1 MLSINTVM
9 YRFFLLSF
17 LLLCSSLPGQAQ
29 SSLSSW
35 DGQPISLSSLWE
47 AEFTVFVFLSPECPL
62 CENYS
67 ATLKTLRSEV
77 DPTRVAFIGI
87 FSGEWYS
94 REEITGFLARYQP
107 PVTPIL
113 DPAYQLQQHFSATV
127 TPEVVVTNREGEVMY
142 QGKIDNW
149 IVSLGK
155 KRTVV
160 NQYYLRDALRS
171 LLSGEQPV
179 ISNTEPIGCFIE

>member
-1 MLSINTVM
+1 MPLKAYLSLMFVVA
-9 YRFFLLSF
+9 LSAPT
-17 LLLCSSLPGQAQ
+17 LWAQ
-29 SSLSSW
+29 TGVKSW
-35 DGQPISLSSLWE
+35 SGQPLSNDELWE
-47 AEFTVFVFLSPECPL
+47 TELTVFLFLSPECPL

-67 ATLKTLRSEV
+67 ATLKTLRSEF
-77 DPTRVAFIGI
+77 DEEQVAFVGI

-94 REEITGFLARYQP
+94 KEEITTFLARYQP

-113 DPAYQLQQHFSATV
+113 DPTYQLQQLFSATV
-127 TPEVVVTNREGEVMY
+127 TPEAVVTNDEGEVLY

-171 LLSGEQPV
+171 LLQGQTPEFV
-179 ISNTEPIGCFIE
+179 KTEPIGCFIE

>member
-1 MLSINTVM
+1 M
-9 YRFFLLSF
+9 R
-17 LLLCSSLPGQAQ
+17 
-29 SSLSSW
+29 
-35 DGQPISLSSLWE
+35 ISLSFHIILFLILCSAPGIARSQIQNWNGADIRVAQLWQTE
-47 AEFTVFVFLSPECPL
+47 LTVFIFLSPECPL

-67 ATLKTLRSEV
+67 ATLKTLRTEF
-77 DPTRVAFIGI
+77 DTERVAFIGI

-94 REEITGFLARYQP
+94 REEITAFLARYHP

-113 DPAYQLQQHFSATV
+113 DPGYELQQQFSASV
-127 TPEVVVTNREGEVMY
+127 TPEVVVTNNIGEVLY

-171 LLSGEQPV
+171 LLVGQTPE
-179 ISNTEPIGCFIE
+179 ISHTEPIGCFIE

>member
-1 MLSINTVM
+1 MLFRACVYIFLILTLNSSI
-9 YRFFLLSF
+9 LS
-17 LLLCSSLPGQAQ
+17 AQ
-29 SSLSSW
+29 KAIQSWSGVELS
-35 DGQPISLSSLWE
+35 PEELWTSE
-47 AEFTVFVFLSPECPL
+47 LTVFLFLSPECPL

-67 ATLKTLRSEV
+67 ATLKVLRSEF
-77 DPTRVAFIGI
+77 DEEEVAFVGI

-94 REEITGFLARYQP
+94 KEEITTFLARYQP

-113 DPAYQLQQHFSATV
+113 DPGFRLQQFFSATV
-127 TPEVVVTNREGEVMY
+127 TPEAVVTNDQGEILY

-171 LLSGEQPV
+171 LLEGRNPE
-179 ISNTEPIGCFIE
+179 IAKTEPIGCFIE

>member
-1 MLSINTVM
+1 MLRILTPC
-9 YRFFLLSF
+9 
-17 LLLCSSLPGQAQ
+17 LLLFLSLSTAFLSAQ
-29 SSLSSW
+29 SGIKSWSGQELSPDDLW
-35 DGQPISLSSLWE
+35 SSELN
-47 AEFTVFVFLSPECPL
+47 VFLFLSPECPL

-67 ATLKTLRSEV
+67 ATIKTLRTEFEEG
-77 DPTRVAFIGI
+77 RVAFIGI

-94 REEITGFLARYQP
+94 KEEITTFLARYQP

-113 DPAYQLQQHFSATV
+113 DPTYQLQQLFSATV
-127 TPEVVVTNREGEVMY
+127 TPEVVVTNNQGEVLY

-160 NQYYLRDALRS
+160 NQYYLRDALQS
-171 LLSGEQPV
+171 LLDGQQPE
-179 ISNTEPIGCFIE
+179 IAKTEPVGCFIE

>member
-1 MLSINTVM
+1 MLRSALISVTFF
-9 YRFFLLSF
+9 FFLWPSLLS
-17 LLLCSSLPGQAQ
+17 AQ
-29 SSLSSW
+29 SGIQSWNGQELSAE
-35 DGQPISLSSLWE
+35 DLWTSE
-47 AEFTVFVFLSPECPL
+47 LTVFLFLSPECPL

-67 ATLKTLRSEV
+67 ATLKTLRSEF
-77 DPTRVAFIGI
+77 DEEQVAFVGI

-94 REEITGFLARYQP
+94 KEEITTFLARYQP

-113 DPAYQLQQHFSATV
+113 DPTYQLQQLFSATV
-127 TPEVVVTNREGEVMY
+127 TPEAVVTNDEGEVLY

-160 NQYYLRDALRS
+160 NQYYLRDALNA
-171 LLSGEQPV
+171 LLDGHNPE
-179 ISNTEPIGCFIE
+179 IAKTEPIGCFIE